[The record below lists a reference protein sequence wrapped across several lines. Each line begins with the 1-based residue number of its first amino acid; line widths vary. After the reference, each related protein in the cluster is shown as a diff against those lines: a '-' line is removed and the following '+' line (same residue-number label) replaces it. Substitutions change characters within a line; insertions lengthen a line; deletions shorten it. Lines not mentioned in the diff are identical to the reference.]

1 MEIVKKGEIITRIFN
16 TFDSSGALADYD
28 KDTNGGFYAVDQS
41 GVASAVLVTD
51 ANISTGVHRITIDTD
66 ELTEGKSYRLMADN
80 GVEVDGTSIDGMI
93 FGEPFAVSP
102 YGIVD
107 DLLEADVVVEQE
119 SGAGDMS
126 LVYYKRGT
134 QEALMTKQ
142 LKDLNGNPITS
153 ISTFLAQ
160 KVQE

>member
-28 KDTNGGFYAVDQS
+28 KDTNAGFYAVDQS
-41 GVASAVLVTD
+41 GVEADVLVTD
-51 ANISTGVHRITIDTD
+51 TNISTGVHRLTIDTD
-66 ELTEGKSYRLMADN
+66 DLEEGKSYRLMADN

-93 FGEPFAVSP
+93 FGDPFAVSP
-102 YGIVD
+102 YGIVNEI
-107 DLLEADVVVEQE
+107 LEADVYVEQASNGE
-119 SGAGDMS
+119 LS

-134 QEALMTKQ
+134 ADVLLTKE
-142 LKDLNGNPITS
+142 LNDLNGNRITS

-160 KVQE
+160 KVQPA